1 MMPLKLAKAWI
12 GLSFFTLCSSCM
24 TFDPEEIYGV
34 KKRVADRQIAAT
46 VQQPALLGWLK
57 YRPEKAARIALT
69 GGSDVISGD
78 HERSRLALGF
88 GLEKAQSLD
97 AGVYGKL
104 GKSTVFVAHRRDI
117 PDYDR
122 LYWVMIRVLSEK
134 YGCFIKKKVPRDNQI
149 GFQCRDR
156 RMIVMQR
163 DISGDYAKFVG
174 WQYDQA
180 GKEVVIT
187 QEARLKQQRFNRIK
201 LRSQLP

>member
-1 MMPLKLAKAWI
+1 MIPLKLAKALV
-12 GLSFFTLCSSCM
+12 GVSLFTLCTSCM
-24 TFDPEEIYGV
+24 TFDPSEIYGV
-34 KKRVADRQIAAT
+34 RKRGAQTQFTAPF
-46 VQQPALLGWLK
+46 QHPAPLGWLK
-57 YRPEKAARIALT
+57 YRAENAARIAFT
-69 GGSDVISGD
+69 GGSDLIGGD

-88 GLEKAQSLD
+88 GLEKAQPLD

-104 GKSTVFVAHRRDI
+104 GNSTVFVAHRRDI

-187 QEARLKQQRFNRIK
+187 QEARLKQQRFNRMK